1 MKKFEHQKIDVWC
14 WRKLLRVSWIA
25 RRSNWSVLK
34 ETNPEYSFGG
44 TDAEA
49 EAAVLW
55 PPDVKR

>member
-1 MKKFEHQKIDVWC
+1 M
-14 WRKLLRVSWIA
+14 RVSWIA